1 MSSEEKSSGIDVEDC
16 ELDQLLDEICAC
28 AKEYELRINTESA
41 ADLARKNDDL
51 LKGDEMRR
59 QSMET
64 YAETAKRKAD
74 QETAPVKKKTR
85 QGGTQTV
92 VYLREKMEKDTEIRK
107 EQGGLN
113 SRQKS
118 LIDKP
123 WNNSK

>member
-1 MSSEEKSSGIDVEDC
+1 MC
-16 ELDQLLDEICAC
+16 RLLIF
-28 AKEYELRINTESA
+28 KLKT
-41 ADLARKNDDL
+41 RKNDDL

-92 VYLREKMEKDTEIRK
+92 VYLREKMEKDSEIRK
-107 EQGGLN
+107 EQLELRRAELEAEKLN
-113 SRQKS
+113 RQAME
-118 LIDKP
+118 
-123 WNNSK
+123 

>member
-107 EQGGLN
+107 EQLELRRAELEAEKLN
-113 SRQKS
+113 RQAME
-118 LIDKP
+118 
-123 WNNSK
+123 

>member
-64 YAETAKRKAD
+64 YAEK
-74 QETAPVKKKTR
+74 Q
-85 QGGTQTV
+85 
-92 VYLREKMEKDTEIRK
+92 IRK
-107 EQGGLN
+107 LH
-113 SRQKS
+113 
-118 LIDKP
+118 P
-123 WNNSK
+123 